1 MNLKNYTFLYI
12 LIFTLLYSHHSLGFQ
27 RGNIVFTEQGADRF
41 PLVSSETAAGLVIDA
56 DEPEGVKIAAANL
69 QLDIEKVTGKKPTLE
84 EKVNIKGSAPLV
96 IIGTIGKSK
105 LIDRL
110 ISTGKIKGSE
120 LGGKW
125 ETYLIQTVENPFDG
139 IPEALVIAG
148 SDKRGTTFG
157 IYELSEQIGVSPWYW
172 WADVPVQKKDQLY
185 ISQGKH
191 TKGTPAVK
199 YRGIFINDE
208 APALAGWA
216 EENFGGFN
224 HQFYEK
230 VFELIL
236 RLKGNYLWPAMW
248 GRAIYD
254 DDPISPILADK
265 YGVVIGTSHH
275 EPLMRAH
282 VEWSR
287 YGTGDWNYESN
298 APVLQEFWK
307 EGIKRMGDNE
317 SIVTLGMRGD
327 GDEPMSEE
335 SNIQLLERIVAD
347 QRGIIEEVTG
357 KPASE
362 TPQVWALYKEVQDYY
377 DQGMRVP
384 DDVTLLLADDNWGN
398 VRKLPGLG
406 EAPRPGG
413 YGMYYHFDYVG
424 GPRNYKWLNTSPISR
439 IWEQM
444 KLTYE
449 HGVDELWI
457 VNVGDIKPMELPI
470 TFFLDYAWN
479 PNNYPE
485 DRMGYYTEEWAVR
498 QFGPEFAP
506 EIAHL
511 LDKYTKYNGRRKP
524 ELLDQHTYSLH
535 HYNEAER
542 VVKEYNELVE
552 LAEGL
557 YENLDNKYKD
567 AYYQLVLHPVIACA
581 NLNELYLTVANNH
594 LYEKQGRNL
603 TNYTAEKVKELF
615 ERDAELSRIY
625 NEELADGKWNHMMD
639 QTHIG
644 YTYWQQPEENVMP
657 EVKTKRPNRR
667 PALGVALSGSE
678 NFFPAQNNLTFQT
691 LTPYMTTDH
700 YLEIFNRGEGRLQ
713 YSIHSED
720 PFIGLSTNEG
730 NTSDQER
737 IYLKVNWENVPIG
750 QKTSRITVHS
760 GREKVTVEIPLHHM
774 VIPEGFTGFVESGGY
789 ISIEAANFTGKKETM
804 PFRWITVPDLGR
816 TGSAVTLSRQVKSDE
831 EMVNYLEYT
840 IYVETPGMITLHTYL
855 SPTLNY
861 LNLPEGIRFGVSIGG
876 ETPQV
881 ISMHTNSGEGDWNK
895 WVANNINVV
904 ESEHK
909 IATKGE
915 HKVRIYFVDPGIVLQ
930 KLVINTG
937 SVDESYLGPP
947 ESYFK
952 ARE

>member
-1 MNLKNYTFLYI
+1 MIQNRYTFIFSFLL
-12 LIFTLLYSHHSLGFQ
+12 LISLSPVAQAFQ
-27 RGNIVFTEQGADRF
+27 SGNIVFTEQGSDRF
-41 PLVSSETAAGLVIDA
+41 PLVGNATAGLVMSA
-56 DEPEGVKIAAANL
+56 DEPEGVKLAASNF
-69 QLDIEKVTGKKPTLE
+69 QLDIERVTGKKPTLE
-84 EKVNIKGSAPLV
+84 EKSEVTGTAPVV
-96 IIGTIGKSK
+96 IIGTVGKSQ
-105 LIDRL
+105 LIDQL
-110 ISTGKIKGSE
+110 VAAGKLNVSE

-125 ETYLIQTVENPFDG
+125 ETYIIQTIKEPFDG
-139 IPEALVIAG
+139 ISDALVIAG

-172 WADVPVQKKDQLY
+172 WADVPVKTKDQLY
-185 ISQGKH
+185 IARGKH

-216 EENFGGFN
+216 EEKFGGFN
-224 HQFYEK
+224 HQFYEN

-254 DDPISPILADK
+254 DDPISPRLADK

-287 YGTGDWNYESN
+287 YGKGDWNYETN
-298 APVLQEFWK
+298 EAVLKEFWR
-307 EGIKRMGDNE
+307 EGIERMGDNE
-317 SIVTLGMRGD
+317 SLVTLGMRGD

-335 SNIQLLERIVAD
+335 SNIELLERIVAD
-347 QRGIIEEVTG
+347 QREIIKEVTN
-357 KPASE
+357 KPISE

-398 VRKLPGLG
+398 VRKLPALG
-406 EAPRPGG
+406 QAPRPGG

-444 KLTYE
+444 QLTYE
-449 HGVDELWI
+449 HGVEELWI

-479 PNNYPE
+479 PRNFPE
-485 DRMGYYTEEWAVR
+485 DRMAHYTEDWAAK
-498 QFGPEFAP
+498 QFGPEYAN

-524 ELLDQHTYSLH
+524 ELLDQKTYSLI

-542 VVKEYNELVE
+542 IVKEYSELVE
-552 LAEGL
+552 LAESIYDKIDGE
-557 YENLDNKYKD
+557 YRD

-581 NLNELYLTVANNH
+581 NLNELYVTVAKNH

-603 TNYTAEKVKELF
+603 TNAMAQKAKDLF
-615 ERDAELSRIY
+615 ERDAEISRYY
-625 NEELADGKWNHMMD
+625 NEELADGKWSHMMD

-644 YTYWQQPEENVMP
+644 YTYWQQPEVNAMP
-657 EVKTKRPNRR
+657 EVKTNKPRSRA
-667 PALGVALSGSE
+667 ALGVSISGTE
-678 NFFPAQNNLTFQT
+678 EHFPATKGLSFTT
-691 LTPYMTTDH
+691 LTPFMTVDQ
-700 YLEIFNRGEGRLQ
+700 YLEVFNRGGGELQ
-713 YSIHSED
+713 YEISSND
-720 PFIGLSTNEG
+720 PWIQLSQQKG
-730 NTSDQER
+730 QTSDQER
-737 IYLKVNWENVPIG
+737 IYISVDWDKVPAG
-750 QKTSRITVHS
+750 KKTSIITVAS
-760 GREKVTVEIPLHHM
+760 GRDKATVEVPLNK
-774 VIPEGFTGFVESGGY
+774 VEITEDFSGFIEGAGY
-789 ISIEAANFTGKKETM
+789 VSIHAANFTGKKEIM

-816 TGSAVTLSRQVKSDE
+816 TGSAVTVVTGVGSDE
-831 EMVNYLEYT
+831 EPVNYLEYEV
-840 IYVETPGMITLHTYL
+840 YVENPGKVTLHTYL

-861 LNLPEGIRFGVSIGG
+861 LNTEEGIRFGVSIG
-876 ETPQV
+876 EESPQ
-881 ISMHTNSGEGDWNK
+881 ILSMHKGSGDRDWNR
-895 WVANNINVV
+895 WVANNINIQK
-904 ESEHK
+904 SEHTITSPGK
-909 IATKGE
+909 
-915 HKVRIYFVDPGIVLQ
+915 HKVRIWYVDPGIVIQ
-930 KLVINTG
+930 KLVIDTG
-937 SVDESYLGPP
+937 GLKDTYLGPP
-947 ESYFK
+947 ESFFK
-952 ARE
+952 VK